1 MHHEDT
7 DAQDEEQALDALE
20 LAHSSHDDDEACSPI
35 LPEDEAERAALEQV
49 AAIFRAAGDPARLRL
64 LRHLMSQER
73 CVSELVAATG
83 EQMSTISQRL
93 KQLRAAGLVRR
104 RRDGKHIYYR
114 VADELIGALIERALA
129 HTLAR

>member
-7 DAQDEEQALDALE
+7 DAHDEEQAIDALE
-20 LAHSSHDDDEACSPI
+20 LAHSPHESDEAHVPI
-35 LPEDEAERAALEQV
+35 APENEAERAALEQV
-49 AAIFRAAGDPARLRL
+49 AVIFRAAGDLARLRL

-83 EQMSTISQRL
+83 EQMSTVSQRL
-93 KQLRAAGLVRR
+93 KQLREAGLVRR

-114 VADELIGALIERALA
+114 VTDELIGTLIERALA